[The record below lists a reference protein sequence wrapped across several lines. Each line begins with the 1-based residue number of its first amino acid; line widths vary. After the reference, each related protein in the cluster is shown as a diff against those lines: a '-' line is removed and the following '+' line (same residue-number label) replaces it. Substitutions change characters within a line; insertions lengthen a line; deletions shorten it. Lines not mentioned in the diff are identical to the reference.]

1 MQRGDISKDKLAS
14 GWCNPCLTD
23 KKRGGQE
30 YDKSRKPLEKCRI
43 CQKKARRQDLQ
54 ADGDGW
60 SHKRCLL
67 VQKKHDA
74 YVEEDSDSSDY

>member
-1 MQRGDISKDKLAS
+1 MQRGDHSTDKLAS
-14 GWCNPCLTD
+14 GWCNLCLLD
-23 KKRGGQE
+23 FKRGKQE
-30 YDKSRKPLEKCRI
+30 RDRFRNPLETCKI